1 MVQSDWFVLTGYGR
15 VDSHNNT
22 MDKFVDL
29 LALLLSKASQ
39 QRFILDKC

>member
-1 MVQSDWFVLTGYGR
+1 MGWRIDLP
-15 VDSHNNT
+15 DNM
-22 MDKFVDL
+22 MDKFVDM